1 MIKIITDSVTSI
13 PDEMLEGTGVEV
25 ITLFINRDG
34 VEYAD
39 ATMDR
44 DAFYADI
51 YDMVDDL
58 PTSSQPSQATLIKS
72 FEACAQ
78 AGDEVLG
85 IFISSGLS
93 GTYEGATRAA
103 RSVKSRNV
111 GFNFSLID
119 SASCGFDEAPAVL
132 DAIEA
137 VAAGKNLEQ
146 CTRVALDAIRSSRF
160 LFTPETLTFLQRGG
174 RIGGAAA
181 LLGNMIHMAPVLT
194 VIDGC
199 ATTSAK
205 VHTRK
210 KALEKILADLKADV
224 EAFGLKRI
232 VVHYIGDRKPA
243 IEWAR
248 DVIEPYLGY
257 AVRVLPVS
265 PVIGMHVGPAIG
277 IAYECNQPLK
287 GKLTVSPQTLVCT
300 Q

>member
-13 PDEMLEGTGVEV
+13 PDDMLEGTGVEV

-39 ATMDR
+39 ATMDI

-51 YDMVDDL
+51 YDMVDNL
-58 PTSSQPSQATLIKS
+58 PTSSQPSQATLVKS

-78 AGDEVLG
+78 VGDEMLG

-93 GTYEGATRAA
+93 GTYEGAMRAA
-103 RSVKSRNV
+103 RSVQARHADFKYALV
-111 GFNFSLID
+111 D

-146 CTRVALDAIRSSRF
+146 CTQAALDAIRSSRF

-181 LLGNMIHMAPVLT
+181 LLGNMIHVAPVLT

-210 KALEKILADLKADV
+210 KALEKILADLIADI
-224 EAFGLKRI
+224 EAYGLKRI